1 MHQSERAV
9 FDLRRGLPVLIN
21 APDGDRVA
29 YPVERGSSLLDSL
42 EPAADAA
49 LALVLRRPRL
59 AALGLPADDDA
70 RLPARDRGP
79 VARDRLAAWA
89 TGDGLPDDEAFDAPE
104 AIGTADRAALAL
116 MRRARLIPA
125 AITGRVTAELE
136 ELADRGPLLRVDAAE
151 ALACADQA
159 ANRVRRVSEAPVP
172 LADAPDS
179 RFVLFREAD
188 GLREH
193 VAVVIGQ
200 REDWADPVPV
210 RLHSACLTG
219 DLFGSL
225 RCDCGEQLRNAVDTI
240 ARLGG
245 GVLLYL
251 DQEGRGIGLA
261 NKLRAY
267 TLQDAGHDT
276 VDADALLGFHDDE
289 RRFASAASMLES
301 VGVRRCRLLTNNPA
315 KLEALAA
322 HGIEVHARQAVYG
335 RLTEQNRR
343 YLSAKAK
350 RSGHLLDEVLDAEP

>member
-9 FDLRRGLPVLIN
+9 FDLRRGLPVLIR
-21 APDGDRVA
+21 AADGDRVA
-29 YPVERGSSLLDSL
+29 YPVERGSALLDAL
-42 EPAADAA
+42 EPAEDAA

-70 RLPARDRGP
+70 RLPARLRGP
-79 VARDRLAAWA
+79 IARDRLAAWA
-89 TGDGLPDDEAFDAPE
+89 TGDGRPADDAFGPLEPA
-104 AIGTADRAALAL
+104 GSADRAALAL

-125 AITGRVTAELE
+125 AITGPVTPELE
-136 ELADRGPLLRVDAAE
+136 ALAERGPLLRVEATEAAD
-151 ALACADQA
+151 CADQA
-159 ANRVRRVSEAPVP
+159 ADRVRRVSEAPVP

-193 VAVVIGQ
+193 IAVVIGQ
-200 REDWADPVPV
+200 PESWPDPVPV

-225 RCDCGEQLRNAVDTI
+225 RCDCGEQLRNAVATI

-276 VDADALLGFHDDE
+276 VDADGLLGFHHDE

-301 VGVRRCRLLTNNPA
+301 VGVKRCRLLTNNPS
-315 KLEALAA
+315 KIEALTA
-322 HGIEVHARQAVYG
+322 HGIEVHAREAVYG

-343 YLSAKAK
+343 YLSAKAE
-350 RSGHLLDEVLDAEP
+350 RSGHLLDDVLDAES